1 MSAPGE
7 GGKLIA
13 GGTPASF
20 LLQTTQL
27 SKCWSLQLR
36 LSLEEMPRNGAGGLR
51 DSHFIQG

>member
-1 MSAPGE
+1 MSVPGKE
-7 GGKLIA
+7 GKLIA
-13 GGTPASF
+13 GGTPAAF

-51 DSHFIQG
+51 DCHFVHG